1 MSNPDTPGDKPKTTH
16 EALKE
21 HVEAPLHEAVFGN
34 DPDGGF
40 NDTPPGAIGENVNF
54 VGGGV
59 QLDNHSP
66 LRHIGDSD
74 AGDFQP
80 GGGRRR

>member
-1 MSNPDTPGDKPKTTH
+1 MSNDPKKPHTAADDL
-16 EALKE
+16 EN

-34 DPDGGF
+34 DPDGF
-40 NDTPPGAIGENVNF
+40 VNDTPRGAIGENVNL
-54 VGGGV
+54 GLGGV
-59 QLDNHSP
+59 QLDSNQP

-74 AGDFQP
+74 QGDFQP